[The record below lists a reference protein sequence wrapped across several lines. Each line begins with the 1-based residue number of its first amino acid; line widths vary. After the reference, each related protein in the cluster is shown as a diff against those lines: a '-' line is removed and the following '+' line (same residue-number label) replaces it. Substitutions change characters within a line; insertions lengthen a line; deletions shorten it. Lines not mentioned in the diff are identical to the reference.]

1 MCCAGG
7 AGVREGRHLQAGQ
20 AEAGGGQGARHI
32 LCAALHRPL
41 QEGGSS
47 YRHIRRPSSGGESN
61 ELKFFLLIYYFI
73 YLFIYLF
80 YHLLFS

>member
-1 MCCAGG
+1 MCAGG

-32 LCAALHRPL
+32 LCPSLHRPL

-61 ELKFFLLIYYFI
+61 ELKFVLILIHYFI

-80 YHLLFS
+80 YHLLF